1 MDIGVQRQGEVMSAA
16 RVGLLVSVC
25 LASVGAFS
33 GGAWAQSGSP
43 DQTGS
48 NDTPAQAGANPDAI
62 VVTARRR
69 EERLQD
75 VPASLSYFDA
85 QYLEDLD
92 VTSGKDLTRITPGL
106 YVIDNGSGFNDE
118 FLIRGEGAARQNN
131 AETGSGLYRNGV
143 FVPGGNAGGRNFVPV
158 DFFDVGSVTVL
169 RGPQG
174 SFFGRNALG
183 GAVNIVSQ
191 RPTDLFE
198 GSLDVEYGTNENL
211 RGEAVINVPLSDRLQ
226 LRFGGLAVDQS
237 GGFYTSSITG
247 EVLDREESSAFR
259 AQMAWQPSAE
269 FNLNLLLERADEFG
283 PNVIAF
289 GQILP
294 QNDPPVNPSGAPSG
308 YSVRRFVKPV
318 DTPSFFDRM
327 TDTNILEMS
336 WDLGGL
342 TLQSTSAQR
351 YRNARTQSEV
361 DAFGINKN
369 ARLVPTVSLGSEEF
383 ERFTQDLRLLS
394 NDGGVID
401 WLVGVEYNKVDSDFS
416 TVRFADAIQN
426 NVFEGSG
433 DVPSVLP
440 SACTVAPT
448 CTLAQIQTVARN
460 AYRVEDSGIDDT
472 SYAAYAALSWRVRND
487 LQASFDVRFNQ
498 DDKNFALD
506 NVFRLDNPATAPN
519 EQLTRSITAS
529 ETFSSWTPSASI
541 NWQWADNH
549 YLFGRIATGAR
560 AGGFNND
567 LGEPGD
573 GVSDIAIPLVYDEEF
588 VIGYEAGVRGRIGRG
603 LRYNFNVYRNEKQ
616 GVLVNYSVFAG
627 TAATNTVRNVGVL
640 ASSGDSVQVGV
651 DGELTARLNFAGG
664 VLSPRLGFSWADGEY
679 EGGSIFSN
687 AQSNPATTLTTISID
702 GRRLQRLRVWTSAAS
717 LIWRFPLGGGFDFVS
732 TASWR
737 GEYGGFEDPQNNNEM
752 DDVSLFDASIGVQ
765 SQKWRLV
772 LSGKNITDVSYFNIS
787 PGSLAFN
794 AQENEP
800 ATWRIALG
808 YRF

>member
-1 MDIGVQRQGEVMSAA
+1 MSTT
-16 RVGLLVSVC
+16 RVGLLMSVC
-25 LASVGAFS
+25 LASVGAVS
-33 GGAWAQSGSP
+33 GPAWAQSGSP
-43 DQTGS
+43 EQTGS
-48 NDTPAQAGANPDAI
+48 DDTSAQAGADLDTI

-69 EERLQD
+69 EERLED

-85 QYLEDLD
+85 QYLEDLG
-92 VTSGKDLTRITPGL
+92 VGSGKDLTRITPGL

-191 RPTDLFE
+191 RPTDQFE

-211 RGEAVINVPLSDRLQ
+211 SGEAVLNVPVSDRLQ
-226 LRFGGLAVDQS
+226 FRFGALAVDQS
-237 GGFYTSSITG
+237 EGFYTSSITG

-289 GQILP
+289 SQILP
-294 QNDPPVNPSGAPSG
+294 ENDPPVNPSGSPSG
-308 YSVRRFVKPV
+308 YSVGRFVKPV
-318 DTPSFFDRM
+318 DTASFFDRV
-327 TDTNILEMS
+327 TETNILEMS
-336 WDLGGL
+336 WDLGGI

-351 YRNARTQSEV
+351 NRDARTQSEV
-361 DAFGINKN
+361 DAFGNNKN
-369 ARLVPTVSLGSEEF
+369 ARLVPTVALGSEEF

-394 NDGGVID
+394 NDGGAID
-401 WLVGVEYNKVDSDFS
+401 WLIGVEYNKVDSDFG
-416 TVRFADAIQN
+416 TVRFADAIHN
-426 NVFEGSG
+426 NVFEGLS

-440 SACTVAPT
+440 AACTVAPT

-472 SYAAYAALSWRVRND
+472 SYAAYAALSWRLRDD
-487 LQASFDVRFNQ
+487 LQVSFDVRFNH
-498 DDKNFALD
+498 DEKNFALD
-506 NVFRLDNPATAPN
+506 NVFRLDNPATVPN
-519 EQLTRSITAS
+519 EQLTRSVVAS
-529 ETFSSWTPSASI
+529 ETFERWTPSASI

-549 YLFGRIATGAR
+549 YLFGRIATGFR

-573 GVSDIAIPLVYDEEF
+573 GVSDLAIPLVYDEEF
-588 VIGYEAGVRGRIGRG
+588 VTAYEAGVRGRIGRG
-603 LRYNFNVYRNEKQ
+603 LRYNINAYFNEKE
-616 GVLVNYSVFAG
+616 GALVNYSVFAG

-640 ASSGDSVQVGV
+640 ASAGDSVQFGV
-651 DGELTARLNFAGG
+651 DGELGARLNFAGG
-664 VLSPRLGFSWADGEY
+664 VLSPRLSFSWADGEY

-702 GRRLQRLRVWTSAAS
+702 GRRLQRLREWTSAAS

-732 TASWR
+732 MASWR
-737 GEYGGFEDPQNNNEM
+737 GEYGGFEDPQNTNEM
-752 DDVSLFDASIGVQ
+752 DDVSLFDASIGVESEQ
-765 SQKWRLV
+765 WRLV
-772 LSGKNITDVSYFNIS
+772 LSGKNIADESYFNIS
-787 PGSLAFN
+787 PGSQAFN

>member
-1 MDIGVQRQGEVMSAA
+1 MSAT
-16 RVGLLVSVC
+16 RIGLLMSAG

-33 GGAWAQSGSP
+33 GSAWAQSVPPG
-43 DQTGS
+43 QTGS
-48 NDTPAQAGANPDAI
+48 NERPAPTDAASDPVVVLDTV

-69 EERLQD
+69 EERLED
-75 VPASLSYFDA
+75 VPASLSYFDS
-85 QYLEDLD
+85 QYIEDLG
-92 VTSGKDLTRITPGL
+92 VESGKDLTRITPGL

-191 RPTDLFE
+191 RPKEQFE
-198 GSLDVEYGTNENL
+198 GSFDVEYGTNENL
-211 RGEAVINVPLSDRLQ
+211 SGEAILNVPVSDRLQ
-226 LRFGGLAVDQS
+226 FRIGALAVEQS
-237 GGFYTSSITG
+237 EGFYTSSITG
-247 EVLDREESSAFR
+247 EVLDQEQSSAFR
-259 AQMAWQPSAE
+259 AQMAWQPSADVSV
-269 FNLNLLLERADEFG
+269 NLMLERADEFG

-289 GQILP
+289 SQILP
-294 QNDPPVNPSGAPSG
+294 ENDPPVNPPGSPSG
-308 YSVRRFVKPV
+308 YSVGRFEKPI
-318 DTPSFFDRM
+318 DTASFFDRS
-327 TDTNILEMS
+327 TETNILEMS
-336 WDLGGL
+336 WNLGGI
-342 TLQSTSAQR
+342 TLQSTTSQR
-351 YRNARTQSEV
+351 TRDARTQSEV
-361 DAFGINKN
+361 DAFGNNKT
-369 ARLVPTVSLGSEEF
+369 ARLVPTVSLGSERF
-383 ERFTQDLRLLS
+383 ERRTQDLRLLS
-394 NDGGVID
+394 NEGGAID
-401 WLVGVEYNKVDSDFS
+401 WLVGFEYNKVDSDFG

-460 AYRVEDSGIDDT
+460 AYRAEDSGIDDT

-519 EQLTRSITAS
+519 EQLTRSVTAS

-588 VIGYEAGVRGRIGRG
+588 VIGYEAGVRGRVGRG
-603 LRYNFNVYRNEKQ
+603 LRYNFNVYRNDKQ

-627 TAATNTVRNVGVL
+627 TAVTNTIRNVGVL
-640 ASSGDSVQVGV
+640 ASSGDSVQFGV
-651 DGELTARLNFAGG
+651 DGELTARFNFAGG

-717 LIWRFPLGGGFDFVS
+717 LIWRFPLGGDFDLVS

-794 AQENEP
+794 AQENQP